1 MAKQLLPLPL
11 LRHALLCFFFLLCS
25 IIFTKT
31 LAKSTTYNVVDFGAD
46 PTGFKDS
53 TLAFL
58 GAWSNACRSLRPARI
73 QVPRGQFLL
82 GTSTRFGGPCNS
94 RLISITMLGTL
105 VGPSDYRAIGESLH
119 WLTFD
124 EVSGVRIHG
133 GVLDARGSSLW
144 ACKFSGQPCPIGAI
158 TLGIKNSNNV
168 VVTGLTLI
176 NSQLFHMIINGS
188 NNVNVHG
195 VKIMAPGNSPNTDG
209 IHVQFSSDVTILSP
223 RIRTGDDCVSIG
235 PGTRNLW
242 VEDIACGPGHGIS
255 IGSLGWG
262 MNEAGVNNVTVRTAT
277 FSKTMN
283 GFRIKSWGRPSN
295 GFVND
300 VHFEHALMTDVQN
313 PIVID
318 QHYCPFYSGC
328 PQMASGIRISD
339 ISYIDIHGTS
349 ATEVA
354 VKFDCSL
361 KHPCR
366 RLRLEDVRLT
376 YKNQVPQ
383 ASCRNAGGTSFGTV
397 QPGSCLYL

>member
-1 MAKQLLPLPL
+1 MAKQLPHTLL
-11 LRHALLCFFFLLCS
+11 LRHALFCSLFFTQ
-25 IIFTKT
+25 I

-46 PTGFKDS
+46 PTGLKDS

-58 GAWSNACRSLRPARI
+58 GAWSNACGSWRPARI
-73 QVPRGQFLL
+73 QVPPGQFLL
-82 GTSTRFGGPCNS
+82 GTATRFGGPCNS
-94 RLISITMLGTL
+94 KVISISMGGATL
-105 VGPSDYRAIGESLH
+105 VGPSDYRAIGEALH

-124 EVSGVRIHG
+124 QVSGVRIHG
-133 GVLDARGSSLW
+133 GVLDARGGSLW
-144 ACKFSGQPCPIGAI
+144 ACKSSGQPCPIGAI
-158 TLGIKNSNNV
+158 TLGITNSNNV
-168 VVTGLTLI
+168 VVTGLSSI
-176 NSQLFHMIINGS
+176 NSQLFHMIISGC
-188 NNVNVHG
+188 NNVKVHG

-209 IHVQFSSDVTILSP
+209 IHVQFSSDVTILNP
-223 RIRTGDDCVSIG
+223 RIRTGDDCVSVG
-235 PGTRNLW
+235 PGTKNLW

-262 MNEAGVNNVTVRTAT
+262 MNEDGVTNVTVRTAT

-300 VHFEHALMTDVQN
+300 VHFEHAFMSDVQN

-318 QHYCPFYSGC
+318 QHYCPYYSGC

-339 ISYIDIHGTS
+339 ISYKDIHGTS
-349 ATEVA
+349 ATQVA

-366 RLRLEDVRLT
+366 RLRLEDVNLT

-383 ASCRNAGGTSFGTV
+383 ASCRNAGGTAFGTV
-397 QPGSCLYL
+397 QPESCF